1 MLILSNI
8 FQSIRNSEYSVKK
21 ITVRQIRV
29 WPVPFVNLGYF
40 VFNCFWGLECF
51 SDLVLRSAVIFKT
64 YMQPTNWLE
73 TNCSF
78 LLNEQARKQQALRPL
93 LWRKANARDTSVNLY
108 GGQVTLTTQLV
119 EPNSLWLVC
128 WNKTILGISKRLTL
142 LAALR
147 LYKSTTLKAETVS
160 GWSGRHMF

>member
-21 ITVRQIRV
+21 INVRQIRV

-78 LLNEQARKQQALRPL
+78 LL
-93 LWRKANARDTSVNLY
+93 
-108 GGQVTLTTQLV
+108 
-119 EPNSLWLVC
+119 
-128 WNKTILGISKRLTL
+128 SKRLTL
-142 LAALR
+142 LAALC

-160 GWSGRHMF
+160 GWSGRHMFWSLTWKRRNLYFLGESQLRIWKVIIVIRTLACTFVT